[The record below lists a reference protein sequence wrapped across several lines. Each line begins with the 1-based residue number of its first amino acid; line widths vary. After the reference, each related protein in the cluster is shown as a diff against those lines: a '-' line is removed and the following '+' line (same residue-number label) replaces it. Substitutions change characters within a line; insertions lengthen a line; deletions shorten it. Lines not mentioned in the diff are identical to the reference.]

1 MKDFIEKWWAK
12 FKTWFISGEEQA
24 RKITKVAISVTNVV
38 KSITDSP
45 IDDVLAEIA
54 KAAIPG
60 KADDVIINKIMQD
73 IPVVLPKIISELTIV
88 DGLLAD
94 GTIEQKA
101 EYVLSKIKFSSDG
114 QKNLFA
120 HNLCTSLVQA
130 LSDGKFTFGEAVV
143 LSEMVYQEMK
153 KNGEL

>member
-1 MKDFIEKWWAK
+1 MKDFIKKWWFK

-24 RKITKVAISVTNVV
+24 RKITEVAISVTDVV
-38 KSITDSP
+38 KAITDSP
-45 IDDVLAEIA
+45 LDDILAEVA

-60 KADDVIINKIMQD
+60 KADDVIINKIMSEVP
-73 IPVVLPKIISELTIV
+73 IVLPKVISELAII

-94 GTIEQKA
+94 GTVEQKA
-101 EYVLSKIKFSSDG
+101 EYILSKIKFASDE

-120 HNLCTSLVQA
+120 HNLCTALVQA

-143 LSEMVYQEMK
+143 LSEMVYQELK
-153 KNGEL
+153 QNKQ